1 MHSFPDTPDRRKF
14 LSRVVAS
21 IHLGIAGTLGIIL
34 GGSILSPMFGRRR
47 ENWLTAARLT
57 DLIENRPVAV
67 TVRVAREDG
76 YNQVVDRRTVF
87 LVRTG
92 ADAVMA
98 LDSTCTHLGCRVSWD
113 PESQELKC
121 PCHGGVYDTMGQVKA
136 GPPPSPLMRIQT
148 RIEGN
153 QVQVQV

>member
-1 MHSFPDTPDRRKF
+1 MHSSSDSSDRRSF
-14 LSRVVAS
+14 LARIITTIQAA
-21 IHLGIAGTLGIIL
+21 IGGTLGVVL
-34 GGSILSPMFGRRR
+34 GGAVLSPMFGRRQ
-47 ENWLTAARLT
+47 ENWLAAANLF
-57 DLIENRPVAV
+57 DLLENRPVPV

-76 YNQVVDRRTVF
+76 YNQIIDRRTLF

-92 ADAVMA
+92 ETEVLA

-113 PESQELKC
+113 AETQELKC

-136 GPPPSPLMRIQT
+136 GPPPEPLHRVQT
-148 RIEGN
+148 RIQGN